1 MSDRRKFAAVG
12 GALLLLFGV
21 ALGIGALVGDQTEPT
36 PAGQPTAPGGGAPR
50 APPPPAPAGRGGAAE
65 RRARVRCGAVL
76 RLFLW

>member
-36 PAGQPTAPGGGAPR
+36 PAGQPTAPAGHPR
-50 APPPPAPAGRGGAAE
+50 GRPPHRAG
-65 RRARVRCGAVL
+65 
-76 RLFLW
+76 